1 MPWAFVGGPVDVGHG
16 RFGRLDADGC
26 RDVRDD
32 AEKSARV
39 TFGSEGPHS
48 SCLPRHLPPRV
59 H

>member
-1 MPWAFVGGPVDVGHG
+1 MPWAFVGGPVDVGLG

-39 TFGSEGPHS
+39 TFGSEGYV
-48 SCLPRHLPPRV
+48 V